1 MDDIPAYPGQV
12 EAAFVLT
19 TVGNATLES
28 IDATEA
34 LVGFIVYL
42 GHLFLLI
49 LRVSWNSTIKEY
61 NFTNKYCP
69 IVYIL
74 LKSTNLSDY
83 K

>member
-49 LRVSWNSTIKEY
+49 LRVS
-61 NFTNKYCP
+61 
-69 IVYIL
+69 
-74 LKSTNLSDY
+74 
-83 K
+83 